1 MKDDSRPPVTH
12 HRPDAAARGSGAPST
27 DACGAEPPPV
37 TRHRPDAAARGS
49 GAPSTDACGAEPP
62 PVTHRAA
69 AREDGVS
76 PPTGR
81 RITVVGIGA
90 DGWPGL
96 PERLRAL
103 VLAADTVLGGR
114 RHLAMLP
121 DRPRQRRLAWPSPL
135 REGLPPLLASL
146 DAASADPASADSA
159 SPDGPSTVALASGDP
174 LVSGIATTLID
185 LLGADAVRVEPAVS
199 SVALA
204 RARMGWPAERCA
216 VVGLVGRDPRL
227 LLRQLAP
234 GHRVLV
240 LSSDGATPAAVAA
253 LLVGAGYGASR
264 MTVLGDLGADSESRL
279 ETTADHWLASPPGTV
294 PPLHVLALELLGPP
308 GHGLVA
314 GLPDDAFEHD
324 GQLTKRDLRASALAR
339 LAPSPGQ
346 HLWDVG
352 AGAGSVGI
360 EWMRAHPSCTAT
372 AVEAH
377 PERAARIG
385 RNAGRLGVPGLD
397 VVTGRAPDA
406 LAGLPAPDAVFVGG
420 GATRPGVL
428 DACLGALRPGGRIVV
443 HGVTLETEH
452 LLADAHRR
460 HGGELTRIAVETTA
474 PIGGFTGWTPAR
486 TVTQWC
492 LAVLP

>member
-12 HRPDAAARGSGAPST
+12 HRPGSASRGSGAPST
-27 DACGAEPPPV
+27 DACGAEPASV
-37 TRHRPDAAARGS
+37 TRHRPDAAAR
-49 GAPSTDACGAEPP
+49 
-62 PVTHRAA
+62 
-69 AREDGVS
+69 EDGTS
-76 PPTGR
+76 PPTGH

-90 DGWPGL
+90 DGWSGL

-121 DRPRQRRLAWPSPL
+121 DRSRQRRQPWPSPL

-146 DAASADPASADSA
+146 DGASADSA

-339 LAPSPGQ
+339 LAPSPGR

-372 AVEAH
+372 AVESH

-486 TVTQWC
+486 TVTQWF

>member
-1 MKDDSRPPVTH
+1 MKDDSR
-12 HRPDAAARGSGAPST
+12 
-27 DACGAEPPPV
+27 PPV

-146 DAASADPASADSA
+146 DAASADPASTDSA

-352 AGAGSVGI
+352 AGAGSVSI

-397 VVTGRAPDA
+397 VVTGRAP
-406 LAGLPAPDAVFVGG
+406 
-420 GATRPGVL
+420 
-428 DACLGALRPGGRIVV
+428 
-443 HGVTLETEH
+443 
-452 LLADAHRR
+452 
-460 HGGELTRIAVETTA
+460 
-474 PIGGFTGWTPAR
+474 
-486 TVTQWC
+486 
-492 LAVLP
+492 